1 MIISRIFVMAF
12 CLLIATQARGTD
24 PVKLELPR
32 GFTATV
38 FAKGIGPARHLV
50 VRENGDVY
58 VTLRRAADGEG
69 VVGLRDTD
77 GDGIADQQGSVGHA
91 GGTVAALYHDD
102 L

>member
-1 MIISRIFVMAF
+1 MIVFRKFVTVF
-12 CLLIATQARGTD
+12 CLLIAVQTHAAN

-38 FAKGIGPARHLV
+38 FANDIGPARHLV

-58 VTLRRAADGEG
+58 VTLRRAADGKG

-77 GDGIADQQGSVGHA
+77 GDGVAD
-91 GGTVAALYHDD
+91 
-102 L
+102 